1 MFDCDGSCFNNICD
15 NASVSHTIW
24 TVNQIVSL
32 QEDFFGATGYLLFC
46 LGVISI
52 QSQGPP

>member
-1 MFDCDGSCFNNICD
+1 
-15 NASVSHTIW
+15 
-24 TVNQIVSL
+24 VNQIVSL

-46 LGVISI
+46 LDVISI